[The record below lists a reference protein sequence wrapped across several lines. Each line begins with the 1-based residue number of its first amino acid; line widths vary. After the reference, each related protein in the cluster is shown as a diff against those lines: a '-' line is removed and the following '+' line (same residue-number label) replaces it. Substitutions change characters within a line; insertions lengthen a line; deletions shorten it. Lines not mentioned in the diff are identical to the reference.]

1 MTATETTLG
10 QQPFSTAMKT
20 ADQTAERTAGRS
32 LRILVLATDA
42 YGGTGGI
49 AQYMR
54 DLIAAVASHPRT
66 EAVTVIPRI
75 VSRDTE
81 PLPQRVTHLARSA
94 GNKFRFIAA
103 TLRASVA
110 RPGFDFII
118 CGHVNLLPAAT
129 AAAAISGAKV
139 ILVVY
144 GMEAWE
150 PKGRIARLLLSRVFA
165 VISISSVTI
174 DRLRAWSRLAQHRT
188 FLLPNAIDLSR
199 YTPGAKNEQLMARW
213 SLGGRQILLTV
224 GRMDAAEQAK
234 GFDEILDV
242 LPELVAEIPGL
253 AYVAVG
259 DGSDRMRLQAK
270 AASLGMK
277 DNCVF
282 PGYVSESE
290 KLEYYRLA
298 DVFVM
303 PSRLEGFGYVFLEA
317 LAAGVPVIASKVDG
331 SREAVR
337 NGEWG
342 ALVDPARP
350 QELIEAIRRAL
361 SKPHIPS
368 RRELDVFSC
377 DSFVRR
383 CHAMLDALQAGE
395 VGR

>member
-1 MTATETTLG
+1 M
-10 QQPFSTAMKT
+10 
-20 ADQTAERTAGRS
+20 
-32 LRILVLATDA
+32 LATDA

-54 DLIAAVASHPRT
+54 DLIAAVASHPKT

-75 VSRDTE
+75 VARDPE
-81 PLPQRVTHLARSA
+81 PVPERVTNLSRAA

-103 TLRASVA
+103 TLRASIA
-110 RPGFDFII
+110 RPGFDRII

-144 GMEAWE
+144 GMEVWE
-150 PKGRIARLLLSRVFA
+150 PRGRIARVLLSRVFA

-174 DRLRAWSRLAQHRT
+174 DRLRAWSHLPPHRT

-199 YTPGAKNEQLMARW
+199 YTPGAKSEQLLARW
-213 SLGGRQILLTV
+213 SLAGRRVLLTV

-242 LPELVAEIPGL
+242 LPQLVAEIPGL

-270 AASLGMK
+270 AASLGVK
-277 DNCVF
+277 DNSVF

-290 KLEYYRLA
+290 KLDYYRLA

-342 ALVDPARP
+342 TLVDPDRSE
-350 QELIEAIRRAL
+350 ELIEAIRRAL
-361 SKPHIPS
+361 TNPHTPS
-368 RRELDVFSC
+368 RSELDFFSSG
-377 DSFVRR
+377 SFVRR
-383 CHAMLDALQAGE
+383 CHAMLDSLQASG
-395 VGR
+395 VRG

>member
-1 MTATETTLG
+1 MG
-10 QQPFSTAMKT
+10 
-20 ADQTAERTAGRS
+20 RTFGGPNPAAGRPV
-32 LRILVLATDA
+32 RILVLATDA

-54 DLIAAVASHPRT
+54 DLIGAVANHPTT
-66 EAVTVIPRI
+66 EVVTVIPRI
-75 VSRDTE
+75 VARDPE
-81 PLPQRVTHLARSA
+81 PVPERVTNLSRAA

-103 TLRASVA
+103 TLRATMA
-110 RPGFDFII
+110 GPRFDWII
-118 CGHVNLLPAAT
+118 CGHINLLPAAN

-150 PKGRIARLLLSRVFA
+150 PRGRIARVQLSRVFA
-165 VISISSVTI
+165 VIAISSVTI
-174 DRLRAWSRLAQHRT
+174 DRLRGWSNLPPHRT

-199 YTPGAKNEQLMARW
+199 YAPGAKNEQLIARW
-213 SLGGRQILLTV
+213 SLAGRRVLLTV

-234 GFDEILDV
+234 GFDEILEV
-242 LPELVAEIPGL
+242 LPQLVAEFPGL

-259 DGSDRMRLQAK
+259 DGSDRKRLQAK
-270 AASLGMK
+270 AASLGVK
-277 DNCVF
+277 DNAVF

-290 KLEYYRLA
+290 KLDYYRLD

-342 ALVDPARP
+342 TLVDPDRP
-350 QELIEAIRRAL
+350 EELIEAIRRAL
-361 SKPHIPS
+361 SNPHVPLRS
-368 RRELDVFSC
+368 ELDFFSSG
-377 DSFVRR
+377 SFVRR
-383 CHAMLDALQAGE
+383 CHAMLASLQAADL
-395 VGR
+395 RA